1 MPVWADTKYTWPA
14 RWPLPAS
21 ANSASAHPASAN
33 PGGVESLGLRLGCFS
48 IDPADVT
55 VRAAINNV

>member
-21 ANSASAHPASAN
+21 AHPGSAN
-33 PGGVESLGLRLGCFS
+33 PGGVESLGLRLGYFS